1 MKPKQP
7 LDFQLTISKKQ
18 FILKVELNCHM
29 RYIVLTVILML
40 TSGIA
45 GYTLGV
51 LKTTKNILPS
61 FTQTSLKQANTAT
74 TSPLIESQS
83 GNITGTITAVSG
95 KTLTIVNSKNQSGQF
110 IASDKLIVINLSASP
125 NSASPSAGL
134 QAIQLNKT
142 ALIQLQM
149 EDGQFKVASIAYPP
163 TPPSKPAK

>member
-1 MKPKQP
+1 MKKDP
-7 LDFQLTISKKQ
+7 LDIGLTISKKK

-29 RYIVLTVILML
+29 RYIILTVILML
-40 TSGIA
+40 TTGIA

-51 LKTTKNILPS
+51 LKTTKNLLPS
-61 FTQTSLKQANTAT
+61 FIQTSSKQANTET

-95 KTLTIVNSKNQSGQF
+95 KTLTIVNSKNQSDQF
-110 IASDKLIVINLSASP
+110 VASDKLVVINLGTLP

-134 QAIQLNKT
+134 QGIQLNKM

-163 TPPSKPAK
+163 TPPSKPTK